1 MFRQA
6 IRSTFLL
13 LCVLL
18 SFEHS
23 AQEQLQKLADKA
35 RIFANEQEYD
45 SALVYSAKLE
55 RDAFKANSDHYR
67 IKSYIISATAYAY
80 LNNLHEAQ
88 DSYYKGLKLCTN
100 DKEIEQ
106 RAIIYS
112 GIGSL
117 NFMQGNY
124 AVAKSNYRD
133 EIGLRILQKDTVR
146 LMNNLMN
153 LSAIHRRLKEYDS
166 SQLVLD
172 KVRKIMGS
180 IKNETVTAYFYNSI
194 GTHFQSRYNQNPAAV
209 SDLDSAL
216 LYYTLALEKWKE
228 MKNETEALVPLF
240 NVGLLYQQKKQ
251 FDKAL
256 PNYLEAYRRIIS
268 KPGLLN
274 ERITLYGS
282 LAELHYDRK
291 EFLKAADQFR
301 RYIEFKDSVGKVSV
315 SNYALK
321 LDKQFQTDKEIADY
335 AIRLDKKFHAQKS
348 KELIQDQQ
356 LAIEKQ
362 DKKLYFFL
370 VLILI
375 AVMALI
381 IAGIYFFFRKKLD
394 KEIEEAKKKFFSN
407 VVHEIRTPLSMINAP
422 LKTLKKKYTNEE
434 DLYYIDVAERNVGRL
449 NELINQMLDISKIE
463 SSKYTLSETYGDLE
477 LFFSQLIKSY
487 ETSAKEKEI
496 HFFSQFHF
504 GTKVTFFDKDAIEKI
519 TANLLGNAIK
529 YSPAHSKVGIDV
541 FTEDNEAGVQ
551 LEISIWDTGPGISP
565 QEQEKVFGRFY
576 RSSETAT
583 KTKGAGIGL
592 SLVKDLVEL
601 HRGDIELKSELGKG
615 SVFTVNITLKNQKDG
630 AITNVAPA
638 NTNTSNP
645 IIMLV
650 EDDEEILAFNAKYL
664 EKNNFTV
671 LKAHHGKEAIDLL
684 EKTLP
689 DLIITDLMMPEIDG
703 LSLLKSIRLNKGT
716 DHIPVIILSAKAA
729 SDSRIEA
736 LKAGALAYL
745 AKPFLP
751 DELLS
756 LVINQLEILTKRKT
770 EFKEKIEQPALKTEE
785 KFVGTEPYTQKLFK
799 LIFEQLDDHELSVEG
814 LADMMATNRSHFQR
828 KIKSLTGFSPSE
840 LIKAVR
846 MEKAKELLLA
856 KKGNITEV
864 AYLTGFSSQS
874 YFTRCFTQH
883 FGTSPTQMLHDQK

>member
-1 MFRQA
+1 MFRQL
-6 IRSTFLL
+6 IRTCFLL
-13 LCVLL
+13 FCLLL
-18 SFEHS
+18 SFKNS
-23 AQEQLQKLADKA
+23 AQETLKQLADRS
-35 RIFANEQEYD
+35 RILLNEQEYD
-45 SALVYSAKLE
+45 SALIYSDQLAKE
-55 RDAFKANSDHYR
+55 AVKSNSDHFL
-67 IKSYIISATAYAY
+67 IKSYIINATAYTY
-80 LNNLHEAQ
+80 LNNLHEAS
-88 DSYYKGLKLCTN
+88 DWYYKALKLCTEE
-100 DKEIEQ
+100 KEADQ
-106 RAIIYS
+106 MSVIYS
-112 GIGSL
+112 GLGSL
-117 NFMQGNY
+117 NFSQGNY
-124 AVAKSNYRD
+124 VIAKSNYKE
-133 EIGLRILQKDTVR
+133 EIRLRVIQKDSIR
-146 LMNNLMN
+146 LANNLMN
-153 LSAIHRRLKEYDS
+153 LSAIYRRLKQFDS
-166 SQLVLD
+166 SRLVLE
-172 KVRKIMGS
+172 KVRSMLREL
-180 IKNETVTAYFYNSI
+180 KNDRITAYYYNSI
-194 GTHFQSRYNQNPAAV
+194 GTHYQSLYNKDPKAGSN
-209 SDLDSAL
+209 LDSAAH
-216 LYYTLALEKWKE
+216 YYDLALKKWKE
-228 MKNETEALVPLF
+228 QKDETEALVPLF
-240 NVGLLYQQKKQ
+240 NLGLLYHMRKN

-256 PNYLEAYRRIIS
+256 PNYLEAYRIV
-268 KPGLLN
+268 KDLGLVN
-274 ERITLYGS
+274 ERITLYGN
-282 LAELHYDRK
+282 LAELYYDRQEYAK
-291 EFLKAADQFR
+291 GADQFR
-301 RYIEFKDSVGKVSV
+301 RYIEYKDSVGKVTV
-315 SNYALK
+315 SNYSIK

-362 DKKLYFFL
+362 DKKLYFFI
-370 VLILI
+370 VLILV

-381 IAGIYFFFRKKLD
+381 LAGIYFFFRKRLD
-394 KEIEEAKKKFFSN
+394 REIEEAKKKFFSN

-422 LKTLKKKYTNEE
+422 LKSLRKKFTAEE
-434 DLYYIDVAERNVGRL
+434 DIYYIDVAERNVGRL
-449 NELINQMLDISKIE
+449 NELINQMLDISKID

-487 ETSAKEKEI
+487 EAAAKEKEI

-645 IIMLV
+645 VIMLV

-703 LSLLKSIRLNKGT
+703 LSLLKSIRLNQGT

-799 LIFEQLDDHELSVEG
+799 LIFEQLDNSELSVEG

-864 AYLTGFSSQS
+864 AYQTGFSSQS